1 MQRKN
6 TLIFKYNQDILGT
19 LFCYAFLAESV
30 QNLQFLLIQ
39 GVGPIFNIAA
49 ELQSWRISGR
59 QWLLKVN

>member
-39 GVGPIFNIAA
+39 QVGTVFNRPIFLFLEVLFFSCARNI
-49 ELQSWRISGR
+49 
-59 QWLLKVN
+59 